1 MMEVNTEISPNWK
14 EHYEGHI
21 PTREDLFKEEVTSTL
36 NYLKLRKIKRM
47 IEENQHELEMATKP
61 EEQMIFLQI
70 HQHLKQ
76 MEIELTREV
85 GTVIYK

>member
-1 MMEVNTEISPNWK
+1 M
-14 EHYEGHI
+14 
-21 PTREDLFKEEVTSTL
+21 
-36 NYLKLRKIKRM
+36 KLRKIKRM
-47 IEENQHELEMATKP
+47 IEENQHDLEKAAKP